1 MLVSGWTDDNMLEPS
16 TNMPWFN
23 GWKVTLKEGIASGTT
38 LLEALHCILP
48 PTHPADKSLCLLL
61 QDIYTIGGIGTVP
74 VG

>member
-38 LLEALHCILP
+38 LLEALDCIVLP
-48 PTHPADKSLCLLL
+48 ACLIDRPLCLPL
-61 QDIYTIGGIGTVP
+61 QDVYSTNTVP
-74 VG
+74 LG